1 MKRLLVSLTLALTL
15 IAFAAAPALAIDAS
29 KSASVT
35 VTEFISFT
43 VTDVSSDGVQF
54 GSLAPNTPDNP
65 ADGQDAVNGAVT
77 LAVAAETN
85 VDCDINLKG
94 ADFGDGAAH
103 LIAIGNAG
111 WHTSDVPGSATPM
124 TTLYALVDTSSAGVA
139 KSVDVWHWLSVPAG
153 QYANTYNTNFDYQ
166 AVKQP

>member
-15 IAFAAAPALAIDAS
+15 VAFAAAPALAIDSS
-29 KSASVT
+29 KPASVT

-94 ADFGDGAAH
+94 ADFSDGSH
-103 LIAIGNAG
+103 TIAIGNAS
-111 WHTSDVPGSATPM
+111 WHTSDVAGSATAM
-124 TTLYALVDTSSAGVA
+124 TTSYAPVDTSSAGVA
-139 KSVDVWHWLSVPAG
+139 KDVDVWHWLAVPSG
-153 QYANTYNTNFDYQ
+153 QYANTYNTDFDYQ
-166 AVKQP
+166 AVKQ